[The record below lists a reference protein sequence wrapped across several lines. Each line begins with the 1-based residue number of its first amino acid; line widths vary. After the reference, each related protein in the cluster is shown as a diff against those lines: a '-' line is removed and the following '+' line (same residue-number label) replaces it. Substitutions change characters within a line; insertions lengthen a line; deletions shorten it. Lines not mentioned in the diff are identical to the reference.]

1 MRQEQDHK
9 TLRLGA
15 GEPAEGP
22 EAQAG
27 RPGTAGSRLGVVRGV
42 ILRGATVA
50 LDMLKWWPEAMVAG
64 QTCLAALELRQ
75 GTDRE

>member
-1 MRQEQDHK
+1 MRQEQDHE

-15 GEPAEGP
+15 GEPGDGLG
-22 EAQAG
+22 AQAG
-27 RPGTAGSRLGVVRGV
+27 RPGTAGSRLGAVRGV

-50 LDMLKWWPEAMVAG
+50 LHMLKWWPEALVAG
-64 QTCLAALELRQ
+64 QTCVAALEVRQ